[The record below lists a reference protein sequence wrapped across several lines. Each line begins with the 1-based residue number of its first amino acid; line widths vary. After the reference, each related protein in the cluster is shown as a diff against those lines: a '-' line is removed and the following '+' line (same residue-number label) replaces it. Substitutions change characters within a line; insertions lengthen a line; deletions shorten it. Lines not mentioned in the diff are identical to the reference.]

1 MSEKIDPR
9 VVLEQLC
16 TSPSMQS
23 FERILEEDT
32 LVTLQAVDV
41 LKAIFR
47 RAAIFI
53 YDTGMG
59 KTIMATAYMRA
70 LLNEDSSRK
79 FIFLMKKSQ
88 VQQTPKKIQK
98 NLGKQYP
105 IIASTADK
113 KSLDA
118 ILDNDRFLGAT
129 VLMLTHQCL
138 DNKRLSDA
146 LFRHRK
152 EYTGMIID
160 EAHNLNNI
168 VEANSALKLEGML
181 ANFEYKLALTAT
193 PIVSDLEQLTRL
205 SKILDPKKYSDAKK
219 LFYAFRKGTYT
230 FDDDPCFFISRSR
243 EDFGIKSE
251 IHGEPIYV
259 MPQKDQVNIPGNE
272 VPLKCK
278 GPGAFNQL
286 NALISFLKDKL
297 ARGERGL
304 IYINRHE
311 VREWILPYLDEEGID
326 YDCINGYTKHTD
338 RVRIMHEFN
347 DLKSLPIV
355 ITSVTE
361 AIDLDCDW
369 VLFYEL
375 TLNVSQMI
383 GRSYRGL
390 YDKTLMVYFMITLDT
405 HEEESFEHI
414 YDVAKLIMRVTKK
427 RNDAI
432 FDVYNS
438 SIDKQVGN
446 RN

>member
-1 MSEKIDPR
+1 MNEKIDPR
-9 VVLEQLC
+9 LVLEQLC
-16 TSPSMQS
+16 TCSSMQS
-23 FERILEEDT
+23 FEQILEEDT

-47 RAAIFI
+47 RSAIFI

-59 KTIMATAYMRA
+59 KTIMATAYMKA
-70 LLNEDSSRK
+70 LLNEDNNRK

-88 VQQTPKKIQK
+88 VQQTPEKIQK
-98 NLGKQYP
+98 NLGKQYT
-105 IIASTADK
+105 IISSAADK
-113 KSLDA
+113 KSLDE
-118 ILDNDRFLGAT
+118 ILYNDRFLSAT

-146 LFRHRK
+146 LFKHRDK
-152 EYTGMIID
+152 FTGIIID
-160 EAHNLNNI
+160 EAHNLNNVI
-168 VEANSALKLEGML
+168 GANSALKLEGML

-205 SKILDPKKYSDAKK
+205 SKILDPQKYSNSKK
-219 LFYAFRKGTYT
+219 LFYAFRKGSYT
-230 FDDDPCFFISRSR
+230 FEDDPCFFISRSR
-243 EDFGIKSE
+243 DDFGIKSE

-286 NALISFLKDKL
+286 NALISFLKEKL
-297 ARGERGL
+297 ANSERGL

-311 VREWILPYLDEEGID
+311 VREWVLPYLDEEGIS
-326 YDCINGYTKHTD
+326 YDCINGRTKHAD

-347 DLKSLPIV
+347 DLKSLPVV

-405 HEEESFEHI
+405 HEEASFEHI
-414 YDVAKLIMRVTKK
+414 FDVAKLIMRITKK
-427 RNDAI
+427 RNNAV

-438 SIDKQVGN
+438 DVSKCS
-446 RN
+446 RW